1 VSPNEAAALLG
12 VSPSATPDD
21 VQRAYVARLADV
33 DSDVPRRDELTAA
46 RDALLAAAAWQAPES
61 RPQSAPPPGHQ
72 QPGYP
77 QQPGQQQPGDAQP
90 GYPRQPGPQ
99 QPGYAQPGPQQPS
112 YAQPGHQ
119 QPRYQQPGYQ
129 QPGYPQ
135 PGYAQQQPPYSN
147 TGSPAPWYPAAP
159 ARRRMSTGAIVGI
172 TLGSI
177 AAGLV
182 VLLVAVFAIAAV
194 VHSSGRLAQA
204 ESSSSATPF
213 DVPSDE
219 PSDGGSDSGSD
230 GTAVEDYDV
239 DGVHVHYVDGWTFEL
254 TPGQTCAGAT
264 VVAGFSETPDGD
276 VVDEWST
283 TLDLQAS
290 VPYTL
295 TIPDSASVY
304 DYAGID
310 TVDCGQA

>member
-1 VSPNEAAALLG
+1 MSPNEAAALLG

-21 VQRAYVARLADV
+21 VQRAYVARLAEA
-33 DSDVPRRDELTAA
+33 DSDVPRRDALTAA
-46 RDALLAAAAWQAPES
+46 RDALLAASAWQAPVDRS
-61 RPQSAPPPGHQ
+61 QSTPP
-72 QPGYP
+72 PGYP
-77 QQPGQQQPGDAQP
+77 QQPG
-90 GYPRQPGPQ
+90 YP
-99 QPGYAQPGPQQPS
+99 A
-112 YAQPGHQ
+112 
-119 QPRYQQPGYQ
+119 
-129 QPGYPQ
+129 
-135 PGYAQQQPPYSN
+135 PGYAQQQPPYP
-147 TGSPAPWYPAAP
+147 TAGAPAPWYPAAP
-159 ARRRMSTGAIVGI
+159 PRRRMSTGAIVGI

-204 ESSSSATPF
+204 ASSSSATPF

-219 PSDGGSDSGSD
+219 PSDGSSD

-239 DGVHVHYVDGWTFEL
+239 DGVHVHYIDGWTFEL

-276 VVDEWST
+276 VVDEWTT
-283 TLDLQAS
+283 TLDLEAS